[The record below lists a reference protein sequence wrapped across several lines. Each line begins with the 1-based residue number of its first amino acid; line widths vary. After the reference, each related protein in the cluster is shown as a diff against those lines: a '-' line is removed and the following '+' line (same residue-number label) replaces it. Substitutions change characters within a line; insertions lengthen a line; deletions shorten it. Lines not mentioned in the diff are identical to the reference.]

1 MSDCQLESLHWHIF
15 SGRTFRIVVAG
26 IQCVSKSYSLA
37 RTCKIL
43 AGERSSIMSLAMTSI
58 RASQSG
64 GGMGVFS
71 EIWSLQIGEF
81 VSKWNHQVASH
92 PAREMSLQDILTS
105 EHAPPHTSTTPSS
118 NSSHTP
124 SQPSPPA
131 QHRPSNPPYHSRSSA
146 RPRSPPL
153 SAPRL

>member
-1 MSDCQLESLHWHIF
+1 MSDGQLESLHWHVIDD
-15 SGRTFRIVVAG
+15 RTFRIVVAG
-26 IQCVSKSYSLA
+26 MQCVSKSYSLA

-71 EIWSLQIGEF
+71 EIWSLQVGNL
-81 VSKWNHQVASH
+81 VSKMDRQVTPLPLEAES
-92 PAREMSLQDILTS
+92 PQNILTF
-105 EHAPPHTSTTPSS
+105 EHAPPRTSTTPSS

-124 SQPSPPA
+124 SQPSPPIL
-131 QHRPSNPPYHSRSSA
+131 HRPSNPPYHPRSSA
-146 RPRSPPL
+146 RPRSPPP
-153 SAPRL
+153 SAPQL